1 MAFVQAGS
9 FSMLWVSKAQCYRV
23 VRVLRVGL
31 GFDVQRRCHRNSMC
45 IVKSLDLLGLSVEL
59 ACQSFAVSRI
69 DFQVWARFCGQD
81 RNQVYW
87 LRVWKCLNWVFP
99 PKSDTFAPLWRYKNY
114 FSCHQICSFA
124 LCPSDYSKLP
134 IVLHAFRIQNLPY
147 PDVLNLQSLQVA
159 FLVTSAS
166 MMVYELEPVLC
177 SMLPLLLLLLFL
189 LSWIDVCTS
198 LLAIWS
204 AQHRTMLWENA
215 HLLVVFPL
223 VLRSKIAEQ
232 SSSCLSY

>member
-1 MAFVQAGS
+1 
-9 FSMLWVSKAQCYRV
+9 MLK
-23 VRVLRVGL
+23 L
-31 GFDVQRRCHRNSMC
+31 GFPTEKWYIC
-45 IVKSLDLLGLSVEL
+45 
-59 ACQSFAVSRI
+59 AVVAL
-69 DFQVWARFCGQD
+69 Q
-81 RNQVYW
+81 
-87 LRVWKCLNWVFP
+87 
-99 PKSDTFAPLWRYKNY
+99 NY
-114 FSCHQICSFA
+114 FSCHQICAFA

-134 IVLHAFRIQNLPY
+134 IVLHAFRIQNLHY
-147 PDVLNLQSLQVA
+147 SDVLNIQSLQVA

-177 SMLPLLLLLLFL
+177 SMLPRLLLLLFL
-189 LSWIDVCTS
+189 LSWIDVCKS

-215 HLLVVFPL
+215 HLLVVFPV